1 MGMRE
6 DSKIYG
12 RRGITSIL
20 ELEQEALAKER
31 KKSAIEAQKLDDEID
46 LLKIIEQKEN
56 EKIEA

>member
-12 RRGITSIL
+12 RRCITSIL

-31 KKSAIEAQKLDDEID
+31 KKSAIEGQKLDDEID
-46 LLKIIEQKEN
+46 LLKINEQKEN
-56 EKIEA
+56 EK